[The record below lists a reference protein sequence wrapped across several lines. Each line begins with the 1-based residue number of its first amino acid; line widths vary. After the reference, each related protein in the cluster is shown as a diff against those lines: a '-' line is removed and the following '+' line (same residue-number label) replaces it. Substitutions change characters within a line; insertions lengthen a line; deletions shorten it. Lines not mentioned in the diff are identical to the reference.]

1 MLLND
6 LRGAFRSLAKAPGFV
21 APTVLIL
28 AVGLAGTIV
37 MYALVQGVLLR
48 RLPVPDQDRVIVAWK
63 QLPSSDFIHAPFGD
77 KEIDAVARA
86 SRLLDNVAGVGRHG
100 ALQAALIEDGR
111 AFYVNE
117 ALVTGGFFE
126 VLGVEPLLG
135 RTLNRADD
143 VRGTETVVVISHR
156 LWQRHYRGSREVL
169 GRRLPI
175 REARLTIVGVMPE
188 GFDYPAGVDY
198 WRVTRSF
205 QGPFSAA
212 AEQEVDLIGRMR
224 PGVTIERAASE
235 LAELTRQ
242 FELDAPPT
250 APRGRIP
257 VVHTLEDVL
266 VGGTRPLLLAFSA
279 AVVLVL
285 LIAAANAANLLAMRN
300 ENRRTEL
307 AVRTALGAGRGRI
320 AAQVMAESV
329 VIALMAGALGLLLA
343 RWSLQIL
350 INLVPTGLPRV
361 DSIRIDATVVLFTTA
376 AALATAVLTG
386 LVPVWLL
393 DQNPIAYLRSGGRGA
408 PGVASR
414 RVRRVFVMGQVAFA
428 IVILAAAG
436 LLTRSVLRLQAID
449 TRLPAD
455 RLVFIDLSIPSA
467 RQSDRGRY
475 EQFLKQVIAQFHEV
489 PFIASATPINGLPFA
504 GLAGWDVPRFT
515 AEGQGADRAATNPS
529 LNLEAIFPNYF
540 ATFQIPI
547 LRGRA
552 FTDADTETMPKVTI
566 VSEHVAA
573 ATWPGEDPIGK
584 RLKMGGPSSKDGWLT
599 VVGIAAETRYRELT
613 RPRPTMYL
621 PAAQFLMTAQRIAV
635 RTSAPLE
642 QVAAVSRDRIQK
654 LEPGAHVMRVVPFGE
669 ILGEPLAYPRF
680 NALVLI
686 VFGSIAVLLATT
698 GLYAVMG
705 AYVRQRDRDIA
716 VRRALGA
723 TAADVRRLVLGEAVW
738 LVAIGAG
745 VGVIGAA
752 GAGRAVRGMLYS
764 VDPLDPLV
772 MSGAVMLLLATA
784 LLAAFVPARRAARVD
799 PLIVLRYE

>member
-1 MLLND
+1 
-6 LRGAFRSLAKAPGFV
+6 
-21 APTVLIL
+21 
-28 AVGLAGTIV
+28 
-37 MYALVQGVLLR
+37 
-48 RLPVPDQDRVIVAWK
+48 
-63 QLPSSDFIHAPFGD
+63 
-77 KEIDAVARA
+77 
-86 SRLLDNVAGVGRHG
+86 
-100 ALQAALIEDGR
+100 
-111 AFYVNE
+111 
-117 ALVTGGFFE
+117 
-126 VLGVEPLLG
+126 
-135 RTLNRADD
+135 
-143 VRGTETVVVISHR
+143 
-156 LWQRHYRGSREVL
+156 
-169 GRRLPI
+169 
-175 REARLTIVGVMPE
+175 LT
-188 GFDYPAGVDY
+188 
-198 WRVTRSF
+198 
-205 QGPFSAA
+205 
-212 AEQEVDLIGRMR
+212 
-224 PGVTIERAASE
+224 
-235 LAELTRQ
+235 ELTRQ

-250 APRGRIP
+250 AQRGRVP
-257 VVHTLEDVL
+257 VVHPLEDVL
-266 VGGTRPLLLAFSA
+266 VGSARPLLLAFSA
-279 AVVLVL
+279 AVLLVL

-343 RWSLQIL
+343 RWSLQIVISL
-350 INLVPTGLPRV
+350 IPAGLPRV
-361 DSIRIDATVVLFTTA
+361 DSIRIDAVVVLFTTG

-386 LVPVWLL
+386 LVPAWLL
-393 DQNPIAYLRSGGRGA
+393 DQNPIAYLRSGGRGT

-414 RVRRVFVMGQVAFA
+414 RIRRVFVMAQVALA

-436 LLTRSVLRLQAID
+436 LLARSVVRLQAID
-449 TRLPAD
+449 TRLPTD
-455 RLVFIDLSIPSA
+455 RLVFIELSVPSA
-467 RQSDRGRY
+467 RQSDRDRY

-515 AEGQGADRAATNPS
+515 AEGQSADRAAANPS

-552 FTDADTETMPKVTI
+552 FADADTETMPAVTI
-566 VSEHVAA
+566 VSEQVAA
-573 ATWPGEDPIGK
+573 ITWPGEDPIGK
-584 RLKMGGPSSKDGWLT
+584 RMKMGGPASKDGWLT
-599 VVGIAAETRYRELT
+599 VVGVAAETRYRELT

-635 RTSAPLE
+635 RTSAPLD
-642 QVAAVSRDRIQK
+642 QVAAVTRDRIQT
-654 LEPGAHVMRVVPFGE
+654 LEPGAHVMRVAPFGE

-723 TAADVRRLVLGEAVW
+723 TAADVRRLVFGEAVW
-738 LVAIGAG
+738 LVAIGAAA
-745 VGVIGAA
+745 GVIGAV
-752 GAGRAVRGMLYS
+752 GAGHAVRGMLYS

-772 MSGAVMLLLATA
+772 MVAAVVLLLATA
-784 LLAAFVPARRAARVD
+784 LLAAFVPARRAVSVD
-799 PLIVLRYE
+799 PLVALRHE